1 MVEVEHWSAFR
12 RGQAGGNPCPV
23 VTEARRLTPG
33 HMQAIAR
40 HYGHESVFVTA
51 LSPSRVSLR
60 FFVPQHEMRMCVHA
74 TIAVITSLARSGA
87 IAAGDRAVSTVG
99 NAGVV
104 GAGGDGVV
112 STASGEHRVSWTV
125 GDQPEVTV
133 EQAAPWFGPAA
144 AVHAELSAALGLPPA
159 SIAVDAPIQ
168 AVSVS
173 RPKLIVPLRDA
184 TSVHQASPDFQVLWE
199 LCRGLG
205 TTGAY
210 IFAPH
215 PDGDPRHVAARQFP
229 VDAGYP
235 EDPATG
241 VAAAALAAYLAADL
255 RPAQPTWQRIA
266 IDQGDT
272 MGQPSLVRAA
282 ALTGP
287 DGTTRTSVTGQAV
300 RTGHEQL
307 SLSAV
312 TDGLDLSD
320 PEEPELR

>member
-12 RGQAGGNPCPV
+12 RGQAGGNLCPV
-23 VTEARRLTPG
+23 VTAAQPLTPS

-51 LSPSRVSLR
+51 FSPPRVGLR
-60 FFVPQHEMRMCVHA
+60 FFVPRHEMRMCVHA
-74 TIAVITSLARSGA
+74 TIAAITSLVRSGG
-87 IAAGDRAVSTVG
+87 IAAGDRAVSTAG
-99 NAGVV
+99 NAHMIGTTNN
-104 GAGGDGVV
+104 GTV
-112 STASGEHRVSWTV
+112 STASGEYRVSWT
-125 GDQPEVTV
+125 GEDQLEVTV

-159 SIAVDAPIQ
+159 SIAADARIQ

-184 TSVHQASPDFQVLWE
+184 ASLHQASPNFPVLWE

-210 IFAPH
+210 LFAPH
-215 PDGDPRHVAARQFP
+215 PDGDPRHVVARQFP

-241 VAAAALAAYLAADL
+241 VAAAALAAYLAADH
-255 RPAQPTWQRIA
+255 RPAQPTWRRIA

-282 ALTGP
+282 AYSGP
-287 DGTTRTSVTGQAV
+287 GGTTRTSVTGQAV
-300 RTGHEQL
+300 RIGHEQL

-312 TDGLDLSD
+312 TNGRDLSE